1 MTDFLQ
7 TLATA
12 RAHIEATLLERA
24 GTDAGLRALLQ
35 ANPHAALRELFGSDP
50 IPSVKISVVEEAAG
64 EVILVLPRPITGE
77 ELPDELPDD
86 LLDYAAGGAF
96 KGCKGDGWTV
106 QKVDLP
112 GVS

>member
-24 GTDAGLRALLQ
+24 GTDAGFRALLQ
-35 ANPHAALRELFGSDP
+35 ANPHAALRDLFGSDP

-77 ELPDELPDD
+77 ELPDD